1 MSQYYLL
8 CFYSCLF
15 EIYIQDINN
24 KSVSDCNKIYRW
36 VIILFFERMTSD
48 TRRTGVKIC
57 LASSISK
64 FACRLTLQS

>member
-36 VIILFFERMTSD
+36 VIILFLKE
-48 TRRTGVKIC
+48 
-57 LASSISK
+57 
-64 FACRLTLQS
+64 